1 MSFLKVN
8 SYLLKVSLTKEIIVN
23 EEKRVHR
30 GSFFKGKI
38 FNKPIKQENIKSNI
52 ILKNHIILRKDTKE
66 NIKLRN
72 VETMKNDLIKDYP
85 NHDTLDTKKSFF
97 IHNEILAVEESQNR
111 NNKNDEEIIN
121 ILNEEENGAFFSIS
135 MSIRQDT
142 VTSNNHL
149 ENKFNIPNNII
160 FNNEIEEII
169 DENCSVNNQ
178 PLIGNNQSNNHK
190 SEDKQI

>member
-1 MSFLKVN
+1 M
-8 SYLLKVSLTKEIIVN
+8 IVN
-23 EEKRVHR
+23 EEKRVKN

-52 ILKNHIILRKDTKE
+52 ILKNHIILRKDTTE
-66 NIKLRN
+66 NIKLKK
-72 VETMKNDLIKDYP
+72 VETMKNEIIKDYP

-97 IHNEILAVEESQNR
+97 IHNEIFALEESK
-111 NNKNDEEIIN
+111 NNKNEEEIIN
-121 ILNEEENGAFFSIS
+121 ILNDEENGAFFSIS

-142 VTSNNHL
+142 LTSNNHL

-169 DENCSVNNQ
+169 DENCSLNNQ
-178 PLIGNNQSNNHK
+178 PLVGNNHSNNHK